1 MDRKIGKWTFSEKAA
16 SKSLE
21 VASQRGQ
28 EFLESTPRAV
38 SAVFDVEKNLIIIHL
53 ANGCVFGFPPNHIKE
68 LINATEEELRNVTV
82 TPQGTALHWDDL
94 DAHYRLV
101 GLLNGIFGTK
111 TWMAELGR
119 KGGSVSTTAK
129 AEAARMN
136 GSKGGR
142 PRRSESESRIYVTLE
157 KHYVSSRFPNG
168 HSYLAENNITE
179 TSHLPIAELEKAK
192 KHIEEPILNEKN
204 QNTFKAKILPFPNQ
218 FLKQISVEND
228 SKLEISKESENN
240 YASQSIAA

>member
-1 MDRKIGKWTFSEKAA
+1 MNRKIGKWTFSEKAV

-21 VASQRGQ
+21 IAKQRGQ

-38 SAVFDVEKNLIIIHL
+38 SAVFDEEKNLIVIHL
-53 ANGCVFGFPPNHIKE
+53 VNGCVFGFPPNQIKE
-68 LINATEEELRNVTV
+68 LRNAAREEIHNVTV
-82 TPQGTALHWDDL
+82 ETHGTALHWDSL

-142 PRRSESESRIYVTLE
+142 PRKSASDRPIYVTLE
-157 KHYVSSRFPNG
+157 HYVSSRFANG
-168 HSYLAENNITE
+168 HSYLAENDITE
-179 TSHLPIAELEKAK
+179 TSHMPIAELEKAK
-192 KHIEEPILNEKN
+192 KRIEEPILNEKN

-218 FLKQISVEND
+218 FLKQISVENE
-228 SKLEISKESENN
+228 SKLEVSKESEDN

>member
-1 MDRKIGKWTFSEKAA
+1 MDRKIGKWTFSEKAV
-16 SKSLE
+16 SNSLE
-21 VASQRGQ
+21 IAKQRGQ

-38 SAVFDVEKNLIIIHL
+38 SAVFDEEKNLIIIHL

-68 LINATEEELRNVTV
+68 LTDAAEEEIHNVTV
-82 TPQGTALHWDDL
+82 ASQGTALHWDNL

-129 AEAARMN
+129 VEAARMN
-136 GSKGGR
+136 GAKGGR
-142 PRRSESESRIYVTLE
+142 PRKSESGNSIYVTLE
-157 KHYVSSRFPNG
+157 KHYVSSRLANG
-168 HSYLAENNITE
+168 HSYLAEINITE

-192 KHIEEPILNEKN
+192 ERIEEPILSEKN
-204 QNTFKAKILPFPNQ
+204 QNTFKAKILPFRNQ
-218 FLKQISVEND
+218 LLKQLSVKND
-228 SKLEISKESENN
+228 SKLKMAEQSEDN